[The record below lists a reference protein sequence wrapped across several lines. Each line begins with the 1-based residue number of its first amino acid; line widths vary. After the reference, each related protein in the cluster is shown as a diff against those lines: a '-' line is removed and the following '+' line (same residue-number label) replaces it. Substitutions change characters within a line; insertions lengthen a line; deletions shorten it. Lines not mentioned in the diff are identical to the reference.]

1 MGRKIN
7 ITLTYCL
14 IVSLT
19 LHLSLVGLS
28 YVDLNIK
35 QQFTGLT
42 EALSDLVDKIKN
54 AETLSDKI
62 EAVTDEV
69 SESVSTAVD
78 SLKKGK
84 KLRFGPK
91 QESWAKHDL
100 AQAQA
105 EAEAKKKAEQQL
117 LQGGGGDFLPPP
129 NPISVSL
136 IHKPQEETQS
146 LEGNPSPEPLVEA
159 NNPTQGLRYIQSIAA
174 SCDEKT
180 AKTYGG
186 IGLEFQSLPNKSRI
200 VINKVPVGYPAYKA
214 GIQVGDEVEG
224 DVMRFRGPEGSQV
237 NVEVYRNNQKLSF
250 LVTRVKIC
258 YQEKTMDLNN
268 PLILKQ

>member
-14 IVSLT
+14 LVSLS

-35 QQFTGLT
+35 QQVTGLKD
-42 EALSDLVDKIKN
+42 ALSDLMDKVKSAN
-54 AETLSDKI
+54 TVAEKI
-62 EAVTDEV
+62 EEVTKEV
-69 SESVSTAVD
+69 SESVKDAVD
-78 SLKKGK
+78 TLKQGK

-91 QESWAKHDL
+91 QESWKNHDL
-100 AQAQA
+100 EVAAAQK
-105 EAEAKKKAEQQL
+105 AKKIEEQQRF
-117 LQGGGGDFLPPP
+117 QGGGGDFLPPP

-136 IHKPQEETQS
+136 IHKPAEETP
-146 LEGNPSPEPLVEA
+146 PSPTTEEA
-159 NNPTQGLRYIQSIAA
+159 KPNSTPGIRYVQSIAT

-186 IGLEFQSLPNKSRI
+186 IGLEFQSLPNKNRI

-237 NVEVYRNNQKLSF
+237 NVEVYRNNKKLSF